1 MSYKLRSTFI
11 TSICK
16 VPGKIQHVLCT
27 GNMICKDQYDELRA
41 LSSNIHI
48 VSGDCDDVKGINS
61 TKSFVSDNKS
71 VGIEFFRIQNCDNWP
86 ISDWTDARTPNHSL
100 GRSNVSI
107 SRTTKGVLSKF
118 STRNT
123 HFFGQMNVDILVTG
137 HTHQYVYR
145 YIFFHFYHHFRCSIH
160 TKEGKWYLDPGSI
173 TGAMKGGL
181 KYVER
186 HPVDCLILWVCC
198 RETIPS
204 FVLLAVQGAKAVAF
218 VYELKNDNVV
228 VSKSEYKKST

>member
-1 MSYKLRSTFI
+1 MASGFGELVLVVGDSHIPHRAA
-11 TSICK
+11 SIPEK
-16 VPGKIQHVLCT
+16 FQKMLVPGKIQHVLCT

-48 VSGDCDDVKGINS
+48 VSGDCDDES
-61 TKSFVSDNKS
+61 SFSESKIVTI
-71 VGIEFFRIQNCDNWP
+71 GQFRIGLMHGHQIIPWGDP
-86 ISDWTDARTPNHSL
+86 MSL
-100 GRSNVSI
+100 SAVQR
-107 SRTTKGVLSKF
+107 K
-118 STRNT
+118 
-123 HFFGQMNVDILVTG
+123 MNVDILVTG
-137 HTHQYVYR
+137 HTHQ
-145 YIFFHFYHHFRCSIH
+145 CSIH

-181 KYVER
+181 K
-186 HPVDCLILWVCC
+186 
-198 RETIPS
+198 ETIPS